1 MIDKLINQWVE
12 WDLGWV
18 SLISQTEPN
27 WHDDPFSLQDFW
39 KHQQCTHIVHNT
51 HVTCVW
57 KHKCIYMYT
66 YIYMKHIHIYIR
78 SIYICIYIYIYV
90 FIYLYIYVMNLFL
103 DLFSILLQIDLCKAT
118 TSSVVQPEL
127 PAPSVSGPPGYPKQP
142 HRCSRESELES
153 HSSKKMCKLCKLL
166 LKMWQVDAC
175 QLYASYIYIYTY
187 CILYVYMHI
196 LSYIAEL
203 SPRNFAARST
213 FSVLSL
219 EGCWMTGMSQFIC
232 HGFYP
237 ALLSS
242 KKQLINMFVP
252 IDYPYVS
259 SDFCGWSHGPFLL
272 RSKSFVRKRRRKKPR
287 PRFPAEWNSHGLR
300 KSHWIPMDE
309 NLMGWEFQMGIQ
321 YSIWIFYP
329 PVIKRGWLE
338 NPFVD

>member
-1 MIDKLINQWVE
+1 
-12 WDLGWV
+12 
-18 SLISQTEPN
+18 
-27 WHDDPFSLQDFW
+27 
-39 KHQQCTHIVHNT
+39 
-51 HVTCVW
+51 
-57 KHKCIYMYT
+57 
-66 YIYMKHIHIYIR
+66 
-78 SIYICIYIYIYV
+78 
-90 FIYLYIYVMNLFL
+90 MNLFL

-252 IDYPYVS
+252 MTIHMYPLISVA
-259 SDFCGWSHGPFLL
+259 GPIVPFLL

-287 PRFPAEWNSHGLR
+287 PRFRHEQSRTSKKSLNSHG
-300 KSHWIPMDE
+300 
-309 NLMGWEFQMGIQ
+309 
-321 YSIWIFYP
+321 
-329 PVIKRGWLE
+329 
-338 NPFVD
+338 